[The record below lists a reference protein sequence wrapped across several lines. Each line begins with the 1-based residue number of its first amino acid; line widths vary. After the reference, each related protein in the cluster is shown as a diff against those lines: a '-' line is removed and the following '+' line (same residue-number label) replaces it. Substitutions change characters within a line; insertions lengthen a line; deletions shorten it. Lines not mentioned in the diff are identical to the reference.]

1 MKEIE
6 PEASKNGKIK
16 MEREEEDRGYYYRAI
31 ARHFILRRGAPF
43 LLSPREID
51 LIARWEQAS
60 IPLPVVL
67 EGIDR
72 SVERMKKKKR
82 FLASFSLLLCDGEVQ
97 RAYAQHRE
105 RLVGASRRAQIKD
118 KHSEIL
124 KEVEKFLEHLPA
136 SLASLKP
143 FFLQA
148 LEVLKLED
156 KKAKEK
162 QLEDLEA
169 VLEEKLVEAASA
181 EERQE
186 VRAWID
192 REFPGVTGPEKEE
205 IFKTALIKFMWE
217 KYRVP
222 HLLTCYY

>member
-1 MKEIE
+1 
-6 PEASKNGKIK
+6 
-16 MEREEEDRGYYYRAI
+16 MEKEEEERGYYYRAI
-31 ARHFILRRGAPF
+31 ARHLILRRGAPF

-51 LIARWEQAS
+51 LIARWEAAS

-105 RLVGASRRAQIKD
+105 RLVGGSRRIQVKE
-118 KHSEIL
+118 KHNEIL
-124 KEVEKFLEHLPA
+124 KAVEKFLAELPA
-136 SLASLKP
+136 SLTSLKP
-143 FFLQA
+143 IFLQA
-148 LEVLKLED
+148 LEAIRLED
-156 KKAKEK
+156 KGAREK
-162 QLEDLEA
+162 QLEDLEEA
-169 VLEEKLVEAASA
+169 LEEKLVEAASE

-205 IFKTALIKFMWE
+205 IFKTALIKFMGE

>member
-1 MKEIE
+1 MKETK
-6 PEASKNGKIK
+6 PEARNMEIR
-16 MEREEEDRGYYYRAI
+16 MEREEEERGYYYRAI

-51 LIARWEQAS
+51 LIARWEEAS

-82 FLASFSLLLCDGEVQ
+82 FLGSFSLLLCDGEVQ
-97 RAYAQHRE
+97 KAYAQHRE
-105 RLVGASRRAQIKD
+105 RLVGASRKALVRD
-118 KHSEIL
+118 KHKDIMKAIER
-124 KEVEKFLEHLPA
+124 FLGELPA
-136 SLASLKP
+136 SLAGLKP
-143 FFLQA
+143 IFLRA
-148 LEVLKLED
+148 LEVMKLED
-156 KKAKEK
+156 KGAKEK
-162 QLEDLEA
+162 QLEDLEEA
-169 VLEEKLVEAASA
+169 LEEKLIEAAGE

-186 VRAWID
+186 VRAWIE
-192 REFPGVTGPEKEE
+192 REFPGVSGSEREE
-205 IFKTALIKFMWE
+205 IFKTALLKFMWE

>member
-1 MKEIE
+1 
-6 PEASKNGKIK
+6 
-16 MEREEEDRGYYYRAI
+16 MEKEEEERGYYYRAI
-31 ARHFILRRGAPF
+31 ARHLILRRGAPF

-51 LIARWEQAS
+51 LIARWEAAS

-72 SVERMKKKKR
+72 SFERMKKKKR

-105 RLVGASRRAQIKD
+105 RLVGGSRRIQVKE
-118 KHSEIL
+118 KHNEIL
-124 KEVEKFLEHLPA
+124 KAVEKFLAELPA
-136 SLASLKP
+136 SLTSLKP
-143 FFLQA
+143 IFLQA
-148 LEVLKLED
+148 LEAIRLED
-156 KKAKEK
+156 KGAREK
-162 QLEDLEA
+162 QLEDLEEA
-169 VLEEKLVEAASA
+169 LEEKLVEAASE

-205 IFKTALIKFMWE
+205 IFKTALIKFMGE

>member
-1 MKEIE
+1 
-6 PEASKNGKIK
+6 
-16 MEREEEDRGYYYRAI
+16 MEREEEERGYYYRAI
-31 ARHFILRRGAPF
+31 ARHLILRRGAPF
-43 LLSPREID
+43 LLSPREVD
-51 LIARWEQAS
+51 LIARWEAAS

-105 RLVGASRRAQIKD
+105 RLVGGSRRAQVKD

-143 FFLQA
+143 VFLRA
-148 LEVLKLED
+148 LEVVKLED
-156 KKAKEK
+156 KGIREK
-162 QLEDLEA
+162 QLEELEE
-169 VLEEKLVEAASA
+169 VVEEKLVEAAGE
-181 EERQE
+181 EERE
-186 VRAWID
+186 KVRAWIE
-192 REFPGVTGPEKEE
+192 REFPGVTGPEREE
-205 IFKTALIKFMWE
+205 IFKTALLKFMWE

>member
-1 MKEIE
+1 
-6 PEASKNGKIK
+6 
-16 MEREEEDRGYYYRAI
+16 MEKEEEERGYYYRAI
-31 ARHFILRRGAPF
+31 ARHLILRRGAPF

-51 LIARWEQAS
+51 LIARWEAAS

-105 RLVGASRRAQIKD
+105 RLVGGSRRIQVKE
-118 KHSEIL
+118 KHNEIL
-124 KEVEKFLEHLPA
+124 KAVEKFLAELPT
-136 SLASLKP
+136 SLTSLKP
-143 FFLQA
+143 IFLQA
-148 LEVLKLED
+148 LEAIRLED
-156 KKAKEK
+156 KGAREK
-162 QLEDLEA
+162 QLEDLEEA
-169 VLEEKLVEAASA
+169 LEEKLVEAASE

-205 IFKTALIKFMWE
+205 IFKTALIKFMGE